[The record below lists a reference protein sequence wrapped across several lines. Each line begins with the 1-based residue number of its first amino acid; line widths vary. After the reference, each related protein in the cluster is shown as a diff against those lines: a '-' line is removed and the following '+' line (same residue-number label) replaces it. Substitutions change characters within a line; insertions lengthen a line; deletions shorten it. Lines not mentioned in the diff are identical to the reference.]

1 MSSSIHDKQGR
12 VRPPRVRIRYD
23 VETGG
28 APIKKEL
35 PFVMGIMGDFSGN
48 PVKPLESL
56 EDRKFIEI
64 DRDNFN
70 DILKRMAP
78 ALSFRVEN
86 TLAGDGSELPVQLKF
101 DSMQDFE
108 PGSIVNQVEPLRKL
122 LETRDKLKD
131 LLATIDTAQP
141 ALERKF
147 EEILKQTQ
155 QLQALAAERGITD
168 EGKGGDQ

>member
-1 MSSSIHDKQGR
+1 
-12 VRPPRVRIRYD
+12 
-23 VETGG
+23 
-28 APIKKEL
+28 
-35 PFVMGIMGDFSGN
+35 
-48 PVKPLESL
+48 
-56 EDRKFIEI
+56 
-64 DRDNFN
+64 
-70 DILKRMAP
+70 
-78 ALSFRVEN
+78 VEN